1 MCPAHVI
8 FPKTKQS
15 PSFSR
20 DLMKKRREKAVLVD
34 RISRWLFPTR
44 FDCCGHCCCHYCDV
58 IAWPTNLLFFL
69 TDYLKCTSSFWKGKR
84 WSELDVD
91 AQSGNFQIVSRISPA
106 PLASYLIFMFKS
118 LAVFCRFSFIHFSF
132 HIFSFILLNIVYWA
146 LFGDHDLWWSS
157 IFQKT
162 SIFSNPGSSLRW
174 QMASSNRWMLT
185 HQQQMW
191 LPKIPSLLMFWH
203 QIWIWLWKPLLNI
216 EPTTFQDLKEAPG
229 VPPTKR
235 SSLCRIYSDFISE
248 INSDQSKVNRPN
260 QSRKKSLLF

>member
-8 FPKTKQS
+8 FPKTEQS

-44 FDCCGHCCCHYCDV
+44 FDCCGHYCDV
-58 IAWPTNLLFFL
+58 IAWSTNLLFFL
-69 TDYLKCTSSFWKGKR
+69 TAYLKCTSSFWKGKR

-118 LAVFCRFSFIHFSF
+118 LAVFCRFSFIHFSYFQF
-132 HIFSFILLNIVYWA
+132 HPAEHCLLGA
-146 LFGDHDLWWSS
+146 LWWPRSLV
-157 IFQKT
+157 IVDLPKT
-162 SIFSNPGSSLRW
+162 SIFSNPGSSRRW
-174 QMASSNRWMLT
+174 QMASSNRWMLI

-203 QIWIWLWKPLLNI
+203 QIWSPACQRLWNL
-216 EPTTFQDLKEAPG
+216 T
-229 VPPTKR
+229 
-235 SSLCRIYSDFISE
+235 SSQLHSRI
-248 INSDQSKVNRPN
+248 
-260 QSRKKSLLF
+260 SRKPRVCRRQKDPVYAGFTVILFQKSIATKAK

>member
-1 MCPAHVI
+1 
-8 FPKTKQS
+8 
-15 PSFSR
+15 
-20 DLMKKRREKAVLVD
+20 MKKRREKAVLVD

-44 FDCCGHCCCHYCDV
+44 FDCCGHCFHCCHYCDV

-69 TDYLKCTSSFWKGKR
+69 TAFLKCTSSFWKGKR

-157 IFQKT
+157 IFTKT
-162 SIFSNPGSSLRW
+162 SIFSNPGSSRRW
-174 QMASSNRWMLT
+174 KMASSNRDVVAQDTKSPDVLT
-185 HQQQMW
+185 PDMVAD
-191 LPKIPSLLMFWH
+191 LPALM
-203 QIWIWLWKPLLNI
+203 KLNI

>member
-1 MCPAHVI
+1 
-8 FPKTKQS
+8 
-15 PSFSR
+15 
-20 DLMKKRREKAVLVD
+20 MKKRREKAVLVD

-58 IAWPTNLLFFL
+58 IAWSTNLLFFL

-118 LAVFCRFSFIHFSF
+118 LAVFCRFSFIHFFISYFQF
-132 HIFSFILLNIVYWA
+132 HPAEHCLLGA
-146 LFGDHDLWWSS
+146 LWWPRSLV
-157 IFQKT
+157 IVDLPKT
-162 SIFSNPGSSLRW
+162 SIFSNPGSSRNW
-174 QMASSNRWMLT
+174 KMASSNRWMLT

-203 QIWIWLWKPLLNI
+203 QIWSPACQRLWKPLLNI

>member
-8 FPKTKQS
+8 FPKKKQS

-44 FDCCGHCCCHYCDV
+44 FDCCGHCCDV

-69 TDYLKCTSSFWKGKR
+69 TAYLKCTSSFWKGKR

-157 IFQKT
+157 IFPK
-162 SIFSNPGSSLRW
+162 PRSSQILELLADGKW
-174 QMASSNRWMLT
+174 LLPIDGCWSTSNRCGCPRYQVSWCSDTRYGYGYESPRLT
-185 HQQQMW
+185 
-191 LPKIPSLLMFWH
+191 
-203 QIWIWLWKPLLNI
+203 
-216 EPTTFQDLKEAPG
+216 
-229 VPPTKR
+229 
-235 SSLCRIYSDFISE
+235 SSQLHSRI
-248 INSDQSKVNRPN
+248 
-260 QSRKKSLLF
+260 SRKPRVCRRQKDPVYAGFTVILFEKSIATKTK

>member
-1 MCPAHVI
+1 MLTLNLETFKLFQGSLPLHWLHIWSLCSNLWLC
-8 FPKTKQS
+8 F
-15 PSFSR
+15 
-20 DLMKKRREKAVLVD
+20 VD
-34 RISRWLFPTR
+34 SL
-44 FDCCGHCCCHYCDV
+44 
-58 IAWPTNLLFFL
+58 
-69 TDYLKCTSSFWKGKR
+69 
-84 WSELDVD
+84 
-91 AQSGNFQIVSRISPA
+91 
-106 PLASYLIFMFKS
+106 SYI
-118 LAVFCRFSFIHFSF
+118 F

-157 IFQKT
+157 IFPK
-162 SIFSNPGSSLRW
+162 PWSSRRW
-174 QMASSNRWMLT
+174 QMASSNRWMLI

-191 LPKIPSLLMFWH
+191 SPKIPSLLMFWH
-203 QIWIWLWKPLLNI
+203 QIWSPDCHHLWKPLLNI